1 MATTRPNVP
10 GVASWRLSVNVR
22 CCPQNRS
29 RTRHPVLLSQGLDTA
44 IDVCVYVGRSDLGLI
59 ALVRCVAFGGCR
71 NKKAK
76 EPKVKDEEKTKK
88 KSKKS
93 GKSKKKEQS
102 A

>member
-1 MATTRPNVP
+1 MC
-10 GVASWRLSVNVR
+10 VAL
-22 CCPQNRS
+22 
-29 RTRHPVLLSQGLDTA
+29 
-44 IDVCVYVGRSDLGLI
+44 
-59 ALVRCVAFGGCR
+59 RCVAFGGCR